1 MQPAL
6 TVFFMLL
13 LVLLCFLGILAN
25 GFIVLMMSREWLRR
39 GRLPPSNTILLCLGV
54 SRFFQQCL
62 GPVYTFNYYLHSVE
76 FTKGLAR
83 QIICLHWDFLNS
95 ATFWFSTWLSVLFC
109 IKIANFSHPTFLWL
123 KWRLP
128 GLVPWLLLGS
138 VLVSFVI
145 TLLFFWGNHNLYQ
158 DFLIRQVSGNM
169 THREWNKRLETDYFM
184 PLKLVTLCLPCSLFL
199 VSILLLINS
208 LRRHIQRMRNSRT
221 HNQQDPSAQA
231 HTRALKLLISFLI
244 LYTMSFVSLVVD
256 ATVFIPADSPWY
268 WPWQITLYLCMSIQP
283 FVLIISN
290 LKLRGVFRKMLLLAR
305 GFWVA

>member
-6 TVFFMLL
+6 TIFFMLL
-13 LVLLCFLGILAN
+13 FVLLCFLGILAN

-39 GRLPPSNTILLCLGV
+39 GRLLPSNMILLSLGV
-54 SRFFQQCL
+54 SRFFQQCFGL
-62 GPVYTFNYYLHSVE
+62 VHTFNYFLHSVE
-76 FTKGLAR
+76 FTRGLAR
-83 QIICLHWDFLNS
+83 QFICLHWDFMNS

-128 GLVPWLLLGS
+128 GLVPWLILGS
-138 VLVSFVI
+138 VLISFGV

-169 THREWNKRLETDYFM
+169 THKEWNRRLETDYFM
-184 PLKLVTLCLPCSLFL
+184 PLKLVSMSLPCSLFL

-208 LRRHIQRMRNSRT
+208 LRRHTQRMQHSA
-221 HNQQDPSAQA
+221 HNLRDPSAQA

-244 LYTMSFVSLVVD
+244 LYAASFVSLVID
-256 ATVFIPADSPWY
+256 ATVFIPSDSLWY
-268 WPWQITLYLCMSIQP
+268 WPWQITLYLCMSIHP

-290 LKLRGVFRKMLLLAR
+290 LRLRSVFRRLLLLAR

>member
-13 LVLLCFLGILAN
+13 FVLLCFLGILAN

-39 GRLPPSNTILLCLGV
+39 GRLLPSNMILLSLGV
-54 SRFFQQCL
+54 SRFFQQCFGL
-62 GPVYTFNYYLHSVE
+62 VHTFNYFLHSAE
-76 FTKGLAR
+76 FTRGLAR
-83 QIICLHWDFLNS
+83 QFICLHWDFMNS

-128 GLVPWLLLGS
+128 GLVPRLILGS
-138 VLVSFVI
+138 VLISFGV

-158 DFLIRQVSGNM
+158 DFYIRQVSGNM
-169 THREWNKRLETDYFM
+169 THKEWNRRLETDYFM
-184 PLKLVTLCLPCSLFL
+184 PLKLVSMSLPCSLFL

-208 LRRHIQRMRNSRT
+208 LRRHTQRMQHSA
-221 HNQQDPSAQA
+221 HNLRDPSAQA

-244 LYTMSFVSLVVD
+244 LYAASFVSLVID
-256 ATVFIPADSPWY
+256 ATVFIPSDSLWY
-268 WPWQITLYLCMSIQP
+268 WPWQITLYLCMSIHP

-290 LKLRGVFRKMLLLAR
+290 LRLRSVFRRLLLLAR
-305 GFWVA
+305 GFRVA